1 MATLNNICNKNPV
14 FPNKNGH
21 TFWIIRSYFQAS
33 KVILSHTFQQLK
45 FIRNPV
51 IPLFNTVEYNYLKT
65 LGLGRQSLPNEKKR
79 GVRGAEPPNKNNK
92 NKFYFNQKTK
102 KTGGAG
108 GGATRIKT
116 IKNKFYFNQKTK
128 KRGVRGAEPPD

>member
-51 IPLFNTVEYNYLKT
+51 TTRSSGGVSPASKANKSNHNLQTINNAINDMNLTLTTLSEVEYC
-65 LGLGRQSLPNEKKR
+65 
-79 GVRGAEPPNKNNK
+79 
-92 NKFYFNQKTK
+92 
-102 KTGGAG
+102 
-108 GGATRIKT
+108 
-116 IKNKFYFNQKTK
+116 
-128 KRGVRGAEPPD
+128 